1 MLYEIYQ
8 VNWVLIDVVIIFL
21 LFLLLIGVKIFKSSH
36 RWRSKF
42 SNDALESYSLPKS
55 YNNGTGRFLTVKH
68 CSLTR
73 NPSLYKENRDIP
85 TIFMIRTK
93 FKKPLT
99 KIITEGLSS
108 YGFNIVNLKLKVNS
122 RIKISNGVIDDE
134 MNSLIYS
141 VIGYC
146 NREAII
152 SIQRYILINYSKLF
166 IPTEKLL
173 SDPMN
178 DGLLCINPRMIKH
191 KIRNVKDI
199 FDRYPQCPQ
208 IFYIFSRRN
217 LFLLKNP
224 DLKCFVNEFTEM
236 PISKVELIT
245 VEKSTRNFKYYET
258 ILLGII
264 IDIIQNKLLKS

>member
-1 MLYEIYQ
+1 MLTEIYQ

-21 LFLLLIGVKIFKSSH
+21 LFLLLISVKFFKSSH
-36 RWRSKF
+36 RWRLKF
-42 SNDALESYSLPKS
+42 SNEALENYPLPKS
-55 YNNGTGRFLTVKH
+55 YNDGTGRFLDIKH

-73 NPSLYKENRDIP
+73 NSSLYKEYQDIP
-85 TIFMIRTK
+85 IIFMIRTK
-93 FKKPLT
+93 FKKRLT
-99 KIITEGLSS
+99 KIITEGLSC
-108 YGFNIVNLKLKVNS
+108 YGFNIINLKLKINS
-122 RIKISNGVIDDE
+122 RTKISNGLIDDE

-152 SIQRYILINYSKLF
+152 SIPRYILINYSKFF
-166 IPTEKLL
+166 ISAEKIL

-178 DGLLCINPRMIKH
+178 DGLLCINPRITKH
-191 KIRNVKDI
+191 KIRNMEDI
-199 FDRYPQCPQ
+199 FDDNPQYPQ

-224 DLKCFVNEFTEM
+224 NLKCFINEFAEITT
-236 PISKVELIT
+236 SKVELIT
-245 VEKSTRNFKYYET
+245 LEKSTRNFKYYET

-264 IDIIQNKLLKS
+264 IDIIENKLLKS